1 MLLTVIYEK
10 SGQLEKIIDWP
21 SLIKEI
27 RMRPAMWLCSVSIDS
42 LESFL
47 AGIHMSEIV
56 YKIPKE
62 NRLSGF
68 DFQAF
73 QEWADKRYNP
83 NRLSI
88 NVFHMA
94 INASGDN
101 VNALNKWF
109 EWYDEFRNNLNK
121 TEQSPSR

>member
-1 MLLTVIYEK
+1 
-10 SGQLEKIIDWP
+10 
-21 SLIKEI
+21 
-27 RMRPAMWLCSVSIDS
+27 
-42 LESFL
+42 
-47 AGIHMSEIV
+47 MSEIV

-62 NRLSGF
+62 KRLSGF

-83 NRLSI
+83 DRLSI

-94 INASGDN
+94 RNASGDN

-109 EWYDEFRNNLNK
+109 EWYDEFRNNWDK
-121 TEQSPSR
+121 TEQNFYSRPQKAAAAEKNVRWLDCNSNDLIIINKLQRKMDV